1 MLAGATAVYSQF
13 ISQLTEEGDP
23 CCPVCQRVFPSE
35 AELQDVIN
43 DMQSKLRLVPDKL
56 KNTEHDLK
64 RKERRRDEMM
74 ALKPIRQKHIFFSI
88 CPFFHLYIYLSI
100 LHSSILPS
108 FTLPIYPSILHL
120 SLHQCIHPTA
130 LSIHSSIHL
139 LSPSSGH
146 LSTHIYLPLHPSIH
160 PSTNSHIY
168 PSILHLFNI
177 SSIHLSYFLSIHS
190 YVHLLTPS
198 TSHLSIHLFTP
209 SAVPPIHAPTYLF
222 TFSFILHIHIK
233 TA

>member
-74 ALKPIRQKHIFFSI
+74 ALKPIRQK
-88 CPFFHLYIYLSI
+88 YIYFFLSLCSFI
-100 LHSSILPS
+100 SI
-108 FTLPIYPSILHL
+108 FIYPPF
-120 SLHQCIHPTA
+120 IHP
-130 LSIHSSIHL
+130 SIFYFTYI
-139 LSPSSGH
+139 
-146 LSTHIYLPLHPSIH
+146 SIH
-160 PSTNSHIY
+160 PSPITTSMH
-168 PSILHLFNI
+168 PS
-177 SSIHLSYFLSIHS
+177 
-190 YVHLLTPS
+190 
-198 TSHLSIHLFTP
+198 
-209 SAVPPIHAPTYLF
+209 
-222 TFSFILHIHIK
+222 
-233 TA
+233 